1 MNENNIFLKYFY
13 REQKLFFRLLFLS
26 IFISLVV
33 SFSLPKLYRT
43 TFSFFPNSSAG
54 SMESVRSVAVS
65 IGLGIAGMDA
75 EGYDLTN
82 IVKSDRIK
90 RNIVQKNGIQKKNN
104 PVGLVDYWGIPNR
117 VSLNPFRL
125 HF

>member
-1 MNENNIFLKYFY
+1 M
-13 REQKLFFRLLFLS
+13 S

-65 IGLGIAGMDA
+65 IGLGIAGMDV

-117 VSLNPFRL
+117 VFFKSFRL